1 MLIILSGLPATG
13 KTTIAREL
21 ARRLAAVHLRI
32 DTIEQ
37 ALRDKGLT
45 VVDEGY
51 RVAYALAE
59 DNLRLGLTVIADS
72 VNPLQITRQAWR
84 NVALRT
90 EKRFVDI
97 EVICSNAEEHRR
109 RVESRQ
115 TDIAGHTPPTW
126 AEVMAREYHAWDCA
140 RLTLDTAR
148 TDASAATAIIQAS
161 IQH

>member
-1 MLIILSGLPATG
+1 MLVILSGLPGTG

-21 ARRLAAVHLRI
+21 AVKLAALHLRI

-59 DNLRLGLTVIADS
+59 DNLRLGLAVVADS

-84 NVALRT
+84 NVASRAGVPSIDV
-90 EKRFVDI
+90 EI
-97 EVICSNAEEHRR
+97 ICSDKAEHRR
-109 RVESRQ
+109 RVECR
-115 TDIAGHTPPTW
+115 TADIAGHQLPAW
-126 AEVMAREYHAWDCA
+126 VDVINREYHSWHQD
-140 RLTLDTAR
+140 RLVIDTA
-148 TDASAATAIIQAS
+148 TDSTQNAVAKILAALA
-161 IQH
+161 

>member
-1 MLIILSGLPATG
+1 MLIILSGLPGTG

-21 ARRLAAVHLRI
+21 ARKLGAVHLRI

-72 VNPLQITRQAWR
+72 VNPLQMTREAWR
-84 NVALRT
+84 NVA
-90 EKRFVDI
+90 KRAGAPFIDVEI
-97 EVICSNAEEHRR
+97 ICSDQAEHRR
-109 RVESRQ
+109 RIETREA
-115 TDIAGHTPPTW
+115 DIARHKLPIW
-126 AEVMAREYHAWDCA
+126 AEVMAREYHAWDRA
-140 RLTLDTAR
+140 HLVVDTAGI
-148 TDASAATAIIQAS
+148 DINAAIALIQAA
-161 IQH
+161 IRH